1 MRNKKIIFPE
11 NRKRAI
17 LNCLNH
23 IEENAT
29 ISADGKP
36 SITMDILIDFAEE
49 ILSEYLPGSENFPER
64 TKKGIVFSAQMRW
77 LKYKRTNNPDQK
89 INLFVRALKYE
100 IANLE
105 KKKSEYR
112 VLMFLNVDP
121 STISKFA
128 QVNLLGETLLLI
140 SWNDVNEMDTSG
152 LWQEVKFQNRNNP
165 LLWDIPDLIEPA
177 PDVVLF
183 TPISFVTKTYGPE
196 AAVEIA
202 SNRMDLFR
210 AILNIPSSLG
220 KYTHFRS
227 QPKALSEILPS
238 PIYVIFDEHGKRKSV
253 YYTIE
258 KYEYKQKKIPNDRIS
273 SIQFLLSKI
282 TADHAANS
290 TWNYLINI
298 LRLYQKALDT
308 TTTEAAFLT
317 MWQVLENCIGL
328 GEELT
333 RNRDIQS
340 RLSLWLQADPI
351 TLEMIE
357 IIIDKRNKLVHSGKF
372 LEDGDR
378 IFFIL
383 KLITDSIIRRFIYL
397 ADRYPTLPELK
408 DYVSLTSLGDG
419 DLERKQTVI
428 FKITEER
435 KSR

>member
-11 NRKRAI
+11 SRKRAI

-49 ILSEYLPGSENFPER
+49 ILSEYLPVSENFPER
-64 TKKGIVFSAQMRW
+64 TKRGIVFSAQMRW
-77 LKYKRTNNPDQK
+77 LKYKKTTNPEQNL
-89 INLFVRALKYE
+89 NLFVRALKFE
-100 IANLE
+100 IANFE
-105 KKKSEYR
+105 KRKSEFR

-121 STISKFA
+121 STISEFA
-128 QVNLLGETLLLI
+128 QVNLLGETLSLI
-140 SWNDVNEMDTSG
+140 SWNDVNGMDTSD
-152 LWQEVKFQNRNNP
+152 LWQEVKFQDRNNP
-165 LLWDIPDLIEPA
+165 LLWDIPDLIKPA
-177 PDVVLF
+177 PDEVLL
-183 TPISFVTKTYGPE
+183 TPFLFVTKTYAPE

-210 AILNIPSSLG
+210 AILNVPSSLG
-220 KYTHFRS
+220 QYTLFRS
-227 QPKALSEILPS
+227 QPKALSEFLPS
-238 PIYVIFDEHGKRKSV
+238 PIYVIFDEHEKRKSI
-253 YYTIE
+253 YFTIE

-273 SIQFLLSKI
+273 SIRFLLSKI
-282 TADHAANS
+282 TVDHATNS

-340 RLSLWLQADPI
+340 RLSVFLQADPI
-351 TLEMIE
+351 TLEMID
-357 IIIDKRNKLVHSGKF
+357 IIIDKRNRLVHSGKF

-408 DYVSLTSLGDG
+408 DYVSFSSLGDS
-419 DLERKQTVI
+419 DLARKQAVI
-428 FKITEER
+428 EKITEER

>member
-11 NRKRAI
+11 SRKRAI

-49 ILSEYLPGSENFPER
+49 ILSEYLPVSENFPER

-77 LKYKRTNNPDQK
+77 LKYKKTTNPEQK
-89 INLFVRALKYE
+89 LNLFVRALKFE
-100 IANLE
+100 FANLE
-105 KKKSEYR
+105 KRKSDYR

-121 STISKFA
+121 STISEFA
-128 QVNLLGETLLLI
+128 QVNLLGETLSLI
-140 SWNDVNEMDTSG
+140 SWNDVDGMDTSE
-152 LWQEVKFQNRNNP
+152 LWQEVKFHDRNNSI
-165 LLWDIPDLIEPA
+165 LWDIPDLIKPA

-183 TPISFVTKTYGPE
+183 TPFLFVTKTYGPE

-202 SNRMDLFR
+202 SNRMDHFR

-220 KYTHFRS
+220 QYTHFRS

-238 PIYVIFDEHGKRKSV
+238 PIYVIFDEHGKKKSI
-253 YYTIE
+253 YFTIE

-273 SIQFLLSKI
+273 SIRFLLSKI
-282 TADHAANS
+282 TVDLAANS

-340 RLSLWLQADPI
+340 RLSIFLQADPI
-351 TLEMIE
+351 TLEMID
-357 IIIDKRNKLVHSGKF
+357 IIIDKRNRLVHSGKF

-408 DYVSLTSLGDG
+408 DYVSFSSLGDS
-419 DLERKQTVI
+419 DLARRQAVI
-428 FKITEER
+428 GKITEER
-435 KSR
+435 NGR

>member
-11 NRKRAI
+11 SRKRAI

-49 ILSEYLPGSENFPER
+49 ILSEYLPVSENFPER

-77 LKYKRTNNPDQK
+77 LKYKKTTNPEQK
-89 INLFVRALKYE
+89 LNLFVRALKFE

-105 KKKSEYR
+105 KRKSEYR

-121 STISKFA
+121 STISEFA
-128 QVNLLGETLLLI
+128 QVNLLGETLSLI
-140 SWNDVNEMDTSG
+140 SWNDVKGMDTSD
-152 LWQEVKFQNRNNP
+152 LWQEVKFQDRNNP
-165 LLWDIPDLIEPA
+165 LLWDIPDLNKPA
-177 PDVVLF
+177 PDAVSF
-183 TPISFVTKTYGPE
+183 TPFLFVTKTYGPE

-202 SNRMDLFR
+202 SNRMDHFR

-238 PIYVIFDEHGKRKSV
+238 PIYVIFDEHGKRKSI
-253 YYTIE
+253 YFTIE

-282 TADHAANS
+282 TVDHAANS

-298 LRLYQKALDT
+298 LRL
-308 TTTEAAFLT
+308 
-317 MWQVLENCIGL
+317 
-328 GEELT
+328 
-333 RNRDIQS
+333 
-340 RLSLWLQADPI
+340 
-351 TLEMIE
+351 
-357 IIIDKRNKLVHSGKF
+357 
-372 LEDGDR
+372 
-378 IFFIL
+378 
-383 KLITDSIIRRFIYL
+383 
-397 ADRYPTLPELK
+397 
-408 DYVSLTSLGDG
+408 
-419 DLERKQTVI
+419 
-428 FKITEER
+428 
-435 KSR
+435 

>member
-11 NRKRAI
+11 SRKRAI

-49 ILSEYLPGSENFPER
+49 ILSEYLPVSENFPER

-77 LKYKRTNNPDQK
+77 LKYKKTTNPEQK
-89 INLFVRALKYE
+89 LNLFVRALKFE

-105 KKKSEYR
+105 KRKSEYR

-121 STISKFA
+121 STISEFA
-128 QVNLLGETLLLI
+128 QVNLLGEILSLI
-140 SWNDVNEMDTSG
+140 SWNDVKGMDTSD
-152 LWQEVKFQNRNNP
+152 LWQEVKFQDRNNP
-165 LLWDIPDLIEPA
+165 LLWDIPDLNKPA
-177 PDVVLF
+177 PDTVSF
-183 TPISFVTKTYGPE
+183 TPFLFVTKTYGPE

-202 SNRMDLFR
+202 SNRMDHFR

-227 QPKALSEILPS
+227 QPKALSEVLPS

-298 LRLYQKALDT
+298 LHLYQKALDT

-357 IIIDKRNKLVHSGKF
+357 IIIHKRNKLVHSGKF

-397 ADRYPTLPELK
+397 GDRYPTLPELK
-408 DYVSLTSLGDG
+408 DYVSFTSLGDG

-428 FKITEER
+428 CKINEER

>member
-11 NRKRAI
+11 SRKRAI

-49 ILSEYLPGSENFPER
+49 ILSEYLPVSVNFPER

-77 LKYKRTNNPDQK
+77 LKYKKTTNPEQK
-89 INLFVRALKYE
+89 LNLFVRALKFE

-105 KKKSEYR
+105 KRKSEYR
-112 VLMFLNVDP
+112 VLMFLNVDT
-121 STISKFA
+121 STISEFA
-128 QVNLLGETLLLI
+128 QVNLLGETLSLI
-140 SWNDVNEMDTSG
+140 SWNDVHGMDTSD
-152 LWQEVKFQNRNNP
+152 LWQEVKFQDRNNP
-165 LLWDIPDLIEPA
+165 LLWDIPDLNKPA

-183 TPISFVTKTYGPE
+183 TPFLFVTKTYGPE

-220 KYTHFRS
+220 KYTYFRS

-238 PIYVIFDEHGKRKSV
+238 PIYVIFDEHGKKKSV

-282 TADHAANS
+282 TIDHAANS

-298 LRLYQKALDT
+298 LRLYQKAIDT

-340 RLSLWLQADPI
+340 RLSVFLQADPI
-351 TLEMIE
+351 TLEMID
-357 IIIDKRNKLVHSGKF
+357 IIIEKRNKFVHSGKF

-408 DYVSLTSLGDG
+408 DYVSFSSLGDS
-419 DLERKQTVI
+419 DLARKQAVI
-428 FKITEER
+428 VKIAEER

>member
-11 NRKRAI
+11 NRKQAI

-23 IEENAT
+23 IEENAI

-36 SITMDILIDFAEE
+36 SIAMDILIDFAEE
-49 ILSEYLPGSENFPER
+49 ILREYLPVSESFPER

-77 LKYKRTNNPDQK
+77 LKYKKTDNPEQK
-89 INLFVRALKYE
+89 INLFIRALKYE

-105 KKKSEYR
+105 KRKTEYR

-121 STISKFA
+121 STIIEFS
-128 QVNLLGETLLLI
+128 QVNLLGETLSLI
-140 SWNDVNEMDTSG
+140 SWNDITEMDTSG
-152 LWQEVKFQNRNNP
+152 LWQEVKSQDRKSP
-165 LLWDIPDLIEPA
+165 ILRDIPDLIAPA

-183 TPISFVTKTYGPE
+183 TPFLFVTKTYGAE

-202 SNRMDLFR
+202 SNQMDLFR

-220 KYTHFRS
+220 KYTYFRS

-238 PIYVIFDEHGKRKSV
+238 PIYVIFDENRVKKSV

-258 KYEYKQKKIPNDRIS
+258 KYEYKQVKIPNDRLS
-273 SIQFLLSKI
+273 SIRFLLTKLTTDLS
-282 TADHAANS
+282 ANS
-290 TWNYLINI
+290 TWNYLISI

-340 RLSLWLQADPI
+340 RISVILQADPI
-351 TLEMIE
+351 TLEMID
-357 IIIDKRNKLVHSGKF
+357 IIIEKRNKLVHSGRF

-378 IFFIL
+378 LFFTL

-408 DYVSLTSLGDG
+408 DYISFTSLGDG

-428 FKITEER
+428 ERIIEER

>member
-11 NRKRAI
+11 SRKGAI

-49 ILSEYLPGSENFPER
+49 ILSEYLPVSENFPER

-77 LKYKRTNNPDQK
+77 LKYKKTTNPEQK
-89 INLFVRALKYE
+89 LNLFVRALKFE

-105 KKKSEYR
+105 KRKSEYR

-121 STISKFA
+121 STISEFA
-128 QVNLLGETLLLI
+128 QVNLLGETLSLI
-140 SWNDVNEMDTSG
+140 SWNDVKGMDTSD
-152 LWQEVKFQNRNNP
+152 LWQEVKFQDRNNP
-165 LLWDIPDLIEPA
+165 LLWDIPDLNKPA
-177 PDVVLF
+177 PDAVSF
-183 TPISFVTKTYGPE
+183 TPFLFVTKTYGPE

-220 KYTHFRS
+220 QYTHFRS

-238 PIYVIFDEHGKRKSV
+238 PIYVIFDEHGKRKSI
-253 YYTIE
+253 YFTIE

-273 SIQFLLSKI
+273 SIRFLISKI
-282 TADHAANS
+282 TVDHATNT
-290 TWNYLINI
+290 TWSYLINI

-340 RLSLWLQADPI
+340 RLSVFLQADPI
-351 TLEMIE
+351 ALEMID
-357 IIIDKRNKLVHSGKF
+357 IIIDKRNRLVHSGKF

-408 DYVSLTSLGDG
+408 DYVSFSSLGDS
-419 DLERKQTVI
+419 DLARKQAVI
-428 FKITEER
+428 EKITEER

>member
-11 NRKRAI
+11 SRKGAI

-29 ISADGKP
+29 ISAAGKP

-49 ILSEYLPGSENFPER
+49 ILSEYLPVSENFPER

-77 LKYKRTNNPDQK
+77 LKYKKTTNPEQK
-89 INLFVRALKYE
+89 LNLFVRALKFE

-105 KKKSEYR
+105 KRKSEYR

-121 STISKFA
+121 STISEFA
-128 QVNLLGETLLLI
+128 QVNLLGETLSLI
-140 SWNDVNEMDTSG
+140 SWNDVNGMDTSD
-152 LWQEVKFQNRNNP
+152 LWQEVKFQDRNNP
-165 LLWDIPDLIEPA
+165 LLWDIPDLNKPA
-177 PDVVLF
+177 PDAVLF
-183 TPISFVTKTYGPE
+183 TPFLFVTKTYGPE

-210 AILNIPSSLG
+210 AILNVPSSLG
-220 KYTHFRS
+220 QYTLFRS

-238 PIYVIFDEHGKRKSV
+238 PIYVIFDEHGKRKSI
-253 YYTIE
+253 YFTIE

-273 SIQFLLSKI
+273 SIQFLLSK
-282 TADHAANS
+282 TTVDHAVNS

-340 RLSLWLQADPI
+340 RLSVFLQADPI

-357 IIIDKRNKLVHSGKF
+357 IIIDKRNRLVHSGKF

-408 DYVSLTSLGDG
+408 DYVSFSSLGDS
-419 DLERKQTVI
+419 DLARKQAVI
-428 FKITEER
+428 EKITEER

>member
-1 MRNKKIIFPE
+1 
-11 NRKRAI
+11 
-17 LNCLNH
+17 
-23 IEENAT
+23 
-29 ISADGKP
+29 
-36 SITMDILIDFAEE
+36 MDILIDFAEE
-49 ILSEYLPGSENFPER
+49 ILSEYLPVSVNFPER
-64 TKKGIVFSAQMRW
+64 TKRGIVFSAQMRW
-77 LKYKRTNNPDQK
+77 LKYKKTTNPEQK
-89 INLFVRALKYE
+89 LNLFVRALKFE

-105 KKKSEYR
+105 KRKSEYR
-112 VLMFLNVDP
+112 VLMFLNVDT
-121 STISKFA
+121 STISGFE
-128 QVNLLGETLLLI
+128 QVNLLGETLSLI
-140 SWNDVNEMDTSG
+140 SWNDVNGMDTSG
-152 LWQEVKFQNRNNP
+152 LWQEVKFQDRNNP
-165 LLWDIPDLIEPA
+165 LLWDIPDLNKPT
-177 PDVVLF
+177 PDAVSF
-183 TPISFVTKTYGPE
+183 TPFLFVTKTYGPE

-210 AILNIPSSLG
+210 AILNIPFSLG

-238 PIYVIFDEHGKRKSV
+238 PIYVIFDGQGKKKEI

-273 SIQFLLSKI
+273 SIQFLLSKL
-282 TADHAANS
+282 TTDHAANS

-308 TTTEAAFLT
+308 TTIEAAFLT

-340 RLSLWLQADPI
+340 RLSVFLQADPI
-351 TLEMIE
+351 FLEMID

-383 KLITDSIIRRFIYL
+383 KLIADSIIRRFIYF

-408 DYVSLTSLGDG
+408 DYVSFSSLGDS
-419 DLERKQTVI
+419 DLARKQAVI
-428 FKITEER
+428 EKIAEER